1 MKKIIMA
8 LFVLTAALPGFAQTR
23 YYTKTGNVLF
33 SAGTAIEN
41 IDAANKSAN
50 SVFDA
55 ATGQLEFA
63 VLVKGFEFKS
73 SLMQEHFNE
82 NYMESDKYPKA
93 HFKGKIVDVSK
104 VNFQKAGEYPATVAG
119 TLTMH
124 GVTKE
129 IETKAVFKV
138 SGEAS
143 VVSTTSFVVSLDDF
157 NIAIPGLVKDKISKT
172 AKIKVDCNYN
182 ILK

>member
-1 MKKIIMA
+1 LKI
-8 LFVLTAALPGFAQTR
+8 LT
-23 YYTKTGNVLF
+23 
-33 SAGTAIEN
+33 
-41 IDAANKSAN
+41 
-50 SVFDA
+50 
-55 ATGQLEFA
+55 EFA

-93 HFKGKIVDVSK
+93 HFKGKIVDVGK
-104 VNFQKAGEYPATVAG
+104 VNFQKAGEYAAIVAG
-119 TLTMH
+119 ALTMH
-124 GVTKE
+124 GVTKD

-138 SGEAS
+138 AGEAS
-143 VVSTTSFVVSLDDF
+143 VVSTASFAITLDDF
-157 NIAIPGLVKDKISKT
+157 NIAIPGLVKDKISKI